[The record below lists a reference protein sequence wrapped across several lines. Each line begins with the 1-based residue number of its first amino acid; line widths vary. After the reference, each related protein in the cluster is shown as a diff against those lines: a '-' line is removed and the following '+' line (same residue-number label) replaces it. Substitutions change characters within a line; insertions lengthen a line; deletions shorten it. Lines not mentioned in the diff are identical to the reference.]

1 MLKFKSMGISFLVLI
16 FVMLSITSCQNKTVP
31 KISKQVF
38 DDEVYVWQDLCYQGG
53 YFYYINNKDDK
64 KIFRKD
70 PDGSYYCIAYGKVFH
85 TLNLNGGFLYCLADS
100 WLGAQVNGLWKISAN
115 GETKEKILED
125 YLIKEYVISKDGTI
139 YFLSSVS
146 QEEEIYGLYKYF
158 NDEVLEVKLSWE
170 NSENCTIDRLVLYEN
185 TVFYSLSNMD
195 SGTIYSLNTDTGDF
209 REEFTF
215 SEKYKFWLPINE
227 GFALIDRTE
236 GVETLTVILN
246 GKEKEIDSFEYGTVT
261 DVGILNGKLYVYLFG
276 DDCLYMYDLTTNLKT
291 TVEISETV
299 FQILNIDEKLYIHTS
314 NQKDNELNIIEI
326 ET

>member
-1 MLKFKSMGISFLVLI
+1 M
-16 FVMLSITSCQNKTVP
+16 
-31 KISKQVF
+31 
-38 DDEVYVWQDLCYQGG
+38 
-53 YFYYINNKDDK
+53 
-64 KIFRKD
+64 
-70 PDGSYYCIAYGKVFH
+70 
-85 TLNLNGGFLYCLADS
+85 NGGFVYCLADS

-125 YLIKEYVISKDGTI
+125 YLIKEYIICKDGTI
-139 YFLSSVS
+139 YFLSSIS
-146 QEEEIYGLYKYF
+146 QEEEVYGLYKYF
-158 NDEVLEVKLSWE
+158 NDGVVAIKLPWE
-170 NSENCTIDRLVLYEN
+170 DGMNCTVDKLFLYEN
-185 TVFYSLSNMD
+185 IVFYSISNMD
-195 SGTIYSLNTDTGDF
+195 SRIIYSLDTDTGNS
-209 REEFTF
+209 REEFIF

-236 GVETLTVILN
+236 GVETVTVILN
-246 GKEKEIDSFEYGTVT
+246 GEEKEIDSFEYGTVT

-276 DDCLYMYDLTTNLKT
+276 DGCLYMYDLTTNFKT